1 MGGLGV
7 VFLYRHMRTEEGST
21 DEESLFIT
29 SKGAHTF
36 GHSHPFLLSTSS
48 RYLQALLFI
57 LTFTVLLPPLLVY
70 SEFSI
75 PPPLASHILSSVTQG
90 GPRYHM
96 AFHIWRGLEPL
107 DMDFAHT
114 QVLPTFTGH
123 THNFDRGRGR
133 EWREKRPLLPPEN
146 CLCRFPH
153 QSKLSHDN
161 RQMNE
166 WN

>member
-75 PPPLASHILSSVTQG
+75 PPPVASHILSS
-90 GPRYHM
+90 
-96 AFHIWRGLEPL
+96 E
-107 DMDFAHT
+107 
-114 QVLPTFTGH
+114 
-123 THNFDRGRGR
+123 
-133 EWREKRPLLPPEN
+133 
-146 CLCRFPH
+146 
-153 QSKLSHDN
+153 S
-161 RQMNE
+161 
-166 WN
+166 

>member
-1 MGGLGV
+1 MKKACL
-7 VFLYRHMRTEEGST
+7 LQASEPT
-21 DEESLFIT
+21 
-29 SKGAHTF
+29 
-36 GHSHPFLLSTSS
+36 HSHPFLLSTSS

-70 SEFSI
+70 SEFFI
-75 PPPLASHILSSVTQG
+75 PPPVASHILSSVTQG

-96 AFHIWRGLEPL
+96 AFGGVLSLLTWTFRIPKFSQPSQGT
-107 DMDFAHT
+107 HT
-114 QVLPTFTGH
+114 TSTEAE
-123 THNFDRGRGR
+123 R

-166 WN
+166 

>member
-1 MGGLGV
+1 M
-7 VFLYRHMRTEEGST
+7 FLYRHMRTEEGST

-70 SEFSI
+70 SEFFI
-75 PPPLASHILSSVTQG
+75 PPPVASHILSSVTQG

-96 AFHIWRGLEPL
+96 TFGGVLSLLTWTSRIPKFSQPSQGTHTTSTEAERERKGPFFLQRTAFVDSPISLNL
-107 DMDFAHT
+107 AMII
-114 QVLPTFTGH
+114 
-123 THNFDRGRGR
+123 GR
-133 EWREKRPLLPPEN
+133 
-146 CLCRFPH
+146 
-153 QSKLSHDN
+153 
-161 RQMNE
+161 
-166 WN
+166 